1 MRVGS
6 LFIAAAYAE
15 GLLWVDSSDS
25 IVTRRTAGIGAER
38 KLTLEI
44 NSFRFCPTPAIDRPN
59 GSGGWDSCRSRFA
72 RPGETDDLK
81 AVIYRRRQVTRQ
93 WCYFRATAGG
103 PEGRGLSS
111 SITRHRASSATPRR
125 RGVMPLRAWPDGV
138 GT

>member
-1 MRVGS
+1 EILVAKGP
-6 LFIAAAYAE
+6 
-15 GLLWVDSSDS
+15 LWVQLTSS
-25 IVTRRTAGIGAER
+25 IAVERMTVFGAER

-111 SITRHRASSATPRR
+111 SITRHRA
-125 RGVMPLRAWPDGV
+125 
-138 GT
+138 